1 MTSRSIKILLF
12 LGGLVIFGIIFSQFF
27 YLYKNWDLKDE
38 EFDQTVNIVLRNV
51 AEKMADFTKS
61 ELPKQDLI
69 KRRSSNIYAVNT
81 NSAID
86 ANVLED
92 YLVQEFGRHSLNTD
106 FEYAVYDCFSDNLV
120 YGNYCSLDVDENQEE
135 TPSEILPRF
144 DDLVYYF
151 VVKFPSR
158 ESYLLSNMRSSVMF
172 SLITSLSIL
181 FFLYAMFVIVRQK
194 KLSELQKDF
203 INNMTH
209 EFKTPISSIKIASD
223 VLASTPEVLNNPRY
237 LKYAE
242 IIKDQNNRLNNQVEK
257 VLNIAKIENNNF
269 KLNLEEVDVVS
280 ELRDII
286 KAEGAKTE
294 NAIITTYFHK
304 EEVHITAD
312 KLHLANVVSNI
323 IDNAI
328 KYSKDQPIIEIRTS
342 EENNRFMLSIKDH
355 GIGISKDQ
363 LKHIHEKFYR
373 VSTGDVHNV
382 KGFGLG
388 LFYVKNI
395 CSSHGWDFKVQS
407 EKNNGTEVTIAMTTT
422 NKLNYE

>member
-1 MTSRSIKILLF
+1 MF

-51 AEKMADFTKS
+51 AEKMADFTES

-92 YLVQEFGRHSLNTD
+92 YLIQEFSRHNINTD

-135 TPSEILPRF
+135 IPSEILPRF

-158 ESYLLSNMRSSVMF
+158 KSYLLSNMRSSVMF
-172 SLITSLSIL
+172 SVITSLSIL

-223 VLASTPEVLNNPRY
+223 VLANSQEVKNNPRY
-237 LKYAE
+237 LKYAD
-242 IIKDQNNRLNNQVEK
+242 IIKDQNNRLNDQVEK

-269 KLNLEEVDVVS
+269 KLNLENVDVIS

-294 NAIITTYFHK
+294 NAIITTYFHT
-304 EEVHITAD
+304 ENIHITAD

-342 EENNRFMLSIKDH
+342 EKNNQFLLSIKDH
-355 GIGISKDQ
+355 GIGIEKGQ

-373 VSTGDVHNV
+373 VSTGDIHNV

-395 CSSHGWDFKVQS
+395 CTSHGWDLHVDS
-407 EKNNGTEVTIAMTTT
+407 ELHNGTEVTIAIP
-422 NKLNYE
+422 KSKKSNYE